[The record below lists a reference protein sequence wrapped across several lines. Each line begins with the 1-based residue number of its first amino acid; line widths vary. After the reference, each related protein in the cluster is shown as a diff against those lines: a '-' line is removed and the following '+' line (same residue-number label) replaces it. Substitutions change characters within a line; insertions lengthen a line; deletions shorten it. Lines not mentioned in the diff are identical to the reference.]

1 MIKIYMS
8 RLKSFET
15 RDLSGHA
22 HFVFHRGLYCY
33 GPSVSRSIAYDPF
46 LTVTWKS
53 GCPWNRK
60 KIAFIDFQ
68 VTWSKVTLLVLYLG
82 AVFSIPNEHF
92 V

>member
-8 RLKSFET
+8 RLKHET
-15 RDLSGHA
+15 LVGMRILFSTVDCTA
-22 HFVFHRGLYCY
+22 MDQVFPAQY
-33 GPSVSRSIAYDPF
+33 PF

-82 AVFSIPNEHF
+82 AVFSIPK
-92 V
+92 